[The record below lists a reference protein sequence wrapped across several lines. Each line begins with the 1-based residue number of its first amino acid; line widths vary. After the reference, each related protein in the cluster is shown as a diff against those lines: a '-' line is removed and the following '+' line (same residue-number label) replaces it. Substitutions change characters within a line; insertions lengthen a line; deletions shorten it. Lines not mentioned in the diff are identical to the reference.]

1 MTAATTITAAVT
13 ATTVATGNATAA
25 AAASPPTFAADRSW
39 SPPIGVVAAAG
50 GCGHAGVLAIR
61 PASGTM
67 VQDLLRQRAE
77 LPAGHADRAT
87 LRMRS
92 IEAGLSL
99 ARCLAARYTGRGEPL
114 DDLVQVAALALVR
127 AVDGY
132 DPARQAAFTS
142 YAVPT
147 IVGALKRHFRDT
159 TWRVRVPRRVQE
171 LAITLA
177 PATARLAH
185 QLGRSPTL
193 PELAAHLDASEDD
206 VAIAVRAWQAHHPD
220 SLDAPSATGGQE
232 RLALIDTLGAVDA
245 RLDAVIDR
253 RTLQP
258 LLAALP
264 IQQRRILAMRFF
276 GDMTQAQIAARIG
289 VSQMQISR
297 LLVRTLTQLRTGML
311 AEQPLPSTRR
321 PAPDQPA
328 AQHG

>member
-1 MTAATTITAAVT
+1 MTATTMTAAATAA
-13 ATTVATGNATAA
+13 TVATGNATAA
-25 AAASPPTFAADRSW
+25 AAASPPRFAADRGW
-39 SPPIGVVAAAG
+39 SPPVVVVAAPRDS
-50 GCGHAGVLAIR
+50 GHPSAPATR
-61 PASGTM
+61 PAVAAT
-67 VQDLLRQRAE
+67 VQDLLCQRAD
-77 LPAGHADRAT
+77 LTAGHPDRAT
-87 LRMRS
+87 LRVRA
-92 IEAGLSL
+92 IEAGLPLARSL
-99 ARCLAARYTGRGEPL
+99 ATRYTGRGEPL

-132 DPARQAAFTS
+132 DPTRQAAFTS

-147 IVGALKRHFRDT
+147 IIGALKRHFRDT

-193 PELAAHLDASEDD
+193 PELAAHLDASEDE

-220 SLDAPSATGGQE
+220 SLDAPSATGGRD
-232 RLALIDTLGAVDA
+232 RLALIDTIGAVDA

-264 IQQRRILAMRFF
+264 VQQRRILAMRYFD
-276 GDMTQAQIAARIG
+276 DMTQAQIAAQIG

-311 AEQPLPSTRR
+311 TEQPPPTTHR